1 MVMVA
6 QMEPSIV
13 GACHSPLVTALLSRT
28 GGFAVSPGWHHGDMC
43 GRYAVT
49 IDPALLAAEIDAV
62 DETATSAVQSPTIP
76 NYNVAPT
83 DPVLAVVARHHQP
96 GDVPTSQDSRYA
108 LGFGAQLGHGT
119 SGRPTGV
126 QGCSADQR
134 QGGNPH
140 HRRDLPRGGPVKR
153 CLVPMDGWY
162 EWRKQEGAK
171 TAFI

>member
-76 NYNVAPT
+76 Q
-83 DPVLAVVARHHQP
+83 LQRRSHRP
-96 GDVPTSQDSRYA
+96 GA
-108 LGFGAQLGHGT
+108 G
-119 SGRPTGV
+119 
-126 QGCSADQR
+126 
-134 QGGNPH
+134 
-140 HRRDLPRGGPVKR
+140 RGGAAPPAR
-153 CLVPMDGWY
+153 
-162 EWRKQEGAK
+162 
-171 TAFI
+171 